1 MSLTTQKNTLG
12 FKIDGT
18 LIRQSV
24 KSFVLS
30 KKYTR
35 LVLKASIFN
44 IICRRLP
51 VNEDELDHREY
62 NGAQFFILKNLKKN
76 TRIKNPYIET
86 FVDWMD
92 GIRDA
97 IDKNYLKSVYVL
109 LKDSEDNV
117 VESYSFNL
125 KYNTDPSNKKK
136 GGKTP
141 EEVKCATTAMLTL
154 ISELEEIPKLSP
166 EISLHIEFM
175 YNDDCPLDYEPPNF
189 ESSVQPLCLKIKRPA
204 TALGKVNTGF
214 HSLVARS
221 SQLNKIIAAEE
232 DLNTT
237 DKIEDDLNSNQSDKN
252 EDDLNSNQS
261 KDIIEE
267 NLNKNKD
274 VEMSDVISIDDSISS
289 EDSNRVPKAI
299 ELHKMDIEDDINNYL
314 DDTLDEEELIAQLE
328 KTGAKYNT
336 SNVTIPDQDLTTPNI
351 FTEDYDMETTEDID
365 CMCKLR
371 IPEKLIRVKCT
382 QCQRSYH
389 GPCVGYINGNP
400 GIDFKCIL
408 CKPGRKIDKEDVLF
422 HRLML
427 TFTLTQELGVLPIDI
442 LNCMDEKD
450 KQNVMKAINNVDV
463 YQPDPSDPDDLEK
476 GVIDMEK
483 LTTVNNELKA
493 SYLLW

>member
-1 MSLTTQKNTLG
+1 M
-12 FKIDGT
+12 
-18 LIRQSV
+18 
-24 KSFVLS
+24 S

-51 VNEDELDHREY
+51 VNKDELDHREY
-62 NGAQFFILKNLKKN
+62 NGAHFFTLKGLKKN
-76 TRIKNPYIET
+76 SRIENPFIET
-86 FVDWMD
+86 FVHWID
-92 GIRDA
+92 GIKDA
-97 IDKNYLKSVYVL
+97 IDKNFLKSVYVL

-125 KYNTDPSNKKK
+125 KYNTDSKFSNKKK

-166 EISLHIEFM
+166 EITLHIEFM
-175 YNDDCPLDYEPPNF
+175 YTDDCPMDYEPPNF
-189 ESSVQPLCLKIKRPA
+189 ASAVQPLCLKIKRPA

-232 DLNTT
+232 DLNKT
-237 DKIEDDLNSNQSDKN
+237 DKI

-274 VEMSDVISIDDSISS
+274 VEMTDVISIDDSIAS

-299 ELHKMDIEDDINNYL
+299 ELNKMDSEDDTNHYL

-336 SNVTIPDQDLTTPNI
+336 SNVTIPDQDQTTPNI

-371 IPEKLIRVKCT
+371 IPEKLNIVKCT
-382 QCQRSYH
+382 QCERSYH
-389 GPCVGYINGNP
+389 GPCVGYVSGNP
-400 GIDFKCIL
+400 GIGFKCIL
-408 CKPGRKIDKEDVLF
+408 CKPGRKIDKEDALF

-427 TFTLTQELGVLPIDI
+427 TCTLTQELGVLPIDI
-442 LNCMDEKD
+442 LNFMNEKD
-450 KQNVMKAINNVDV
+450 KQNVIKAMNNVDV
-463 YQPDPSDPDDLEK
+463 YQPDPSDPDDLQK
-476 GVIDMEK
+476 GEINMEK
-483 LTTVNNELKA
+483 LTAVNNELRA
-493 SYLLW
+493 TYLLW